1 VTNGYGVKVPKSEID
16 KERESLLKED
26 KEYYDEN
33 PEDLEEDIENFIRSY
48 RETMTV
54 SDIQKLSEKTQP
66 VEIKKSEEELQ
77 KSKTD
82 KPEKE
87 KSKLKDFLSSNPLQ
101 NLKEGGM
108 KLAEKLKPNLEQL
121 SDKGMNLAEKFKP
134 KQEQLSDKGME
145 SENSSSQNVS
155 AKDIQALTERLKQ
168 GSKLDKETQ
177 TLKTGQKSSPT
188 PAAATSENIS
198 ATSPV
203 EKNAGVKPDIQ
214 TTKPEKATQAS
225 SPSVMTDQDIKE
237 IKGLLAGIYKSINGP
252 LSIASD
258 RPYRPNSNTF

>member
-1 VTNGYGVKVPKSEID
+1 MKQF
-16 KERESLLKED
+16 
-26 KEYYDEN
+26 
-33 PEDLEEDIENFIRSY
+33 IEGY
-48 RETMTV
+48 RETMSV

-66 VEIKKSEEELQ
+66 KEIKKSEEELQ

-101 NLKEGGM
+101 NLKEEGM
-108 KLAEKLKPNLEQL
+108 KLAEKLNPKLEQL

-145 SENSSSQNVS
+145 SKNPSSQNVS

-168 GSKLDKETQ
+168 GSKLDNETQ

-188 PAAATSENIS
+188 PAATPQNIS

-203 EKNAGVKPDIQ
+203 EKNVGVKPDVQ
-214 TTKPEKATQAS
+214 TTKPEKATQAPS
-225 SPSVMTDQDIKE
+225 SPVMTEQDIKE